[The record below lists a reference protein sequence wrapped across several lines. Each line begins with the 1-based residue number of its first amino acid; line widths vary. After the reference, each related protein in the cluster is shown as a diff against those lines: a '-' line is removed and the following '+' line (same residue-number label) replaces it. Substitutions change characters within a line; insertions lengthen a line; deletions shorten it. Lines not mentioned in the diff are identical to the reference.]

1 MTTLL
6 QSLLIALRALR
17 VNKMRSL
24 LTMLGIIIGIAAV
37 IAMVAIGTG
46 ASKMISDQISSIGSN
61 LLLAIPGSTTSG
73 GIRTGAGGTPSL
85 TYDDAKAIRAEC
97 PSVAE
102 AAPTVRGTAQIVFGN
117 QNWSTIVMGTTP
129 EIITVREWPIVA
141 GRNLIQSDVDG
152 ATKNCL
158 IGQTVAENL
167 FGDTDPIGKIIRV
180 KKIPFVV
187 VGLLDR
193 KGQSPQGQDQDDVI
207 FVPLRTAQRKLFGS
221 QFPNAV
227 NAIMIQAKGADVLKK
242 AEEEINALLDQRH
255 RIGPSKERDFTVR
268 NLSEML
274 AVAEQSSK
282 VMSILLG
289 AVASISL
296 VVGGIGIM
304 NIMLVSVTERT
315 REIGIRMAIG
325 AKQKDI
331 LLQFLTEAVL
341 LTTCGGIIGMGLG
354 VIGAMAVSSIMEWPT
369 LISTKAIVIAFLFSA
384 GVGVFFGFYPAR
396 KAAALNPIEA
406 LRYE

>member
-1 MTTLL
+1 MTTFL

-37 IAMVAIGTG
+37 IAMVAIGAG
-46 ASKMISDQISSIGSN
+46 ASQMISDQIASVGSN
-61 LLLAIPGSTTSG
+61 LLLVIPGSTTSG
-73 GIRTGAGGTPSL
+73 GLRTGSGGAPTL
-85 TYDDAKAIRAEC
+85 TYDDAKAIKAEC
-97 PSVAE
+97 PSVANV
-102 AAPTVRGTAQIVFGN
+102 APTVRGSAQIVYGN
-117 QNWSTIVMGTTP
+117 QNWSTIVMGASA
-129 EIITVREWPIVA
+129 EMLAVRDWPLVS
-141 GRNLIQSDVDG
+141 GRNLTPSDVEG
-152 ATKNCL
+152 AAKNCL
-158 IGQTVAENL
+158 VGQTVAENL

-187 VGLLDR
+187 VGLLGR
-193 KGQSPQGQDQDDVI
+193 KGQSPQGVDQDDTI
-207 FVPLRTAQRKLFGS
+207 FVPLRTAQRKLFSS
-221 QFPNAV
+221 QFSNAV
-227 NAIMIQAKGADVLKK
+227 NAIMVQAKGAEVLKK
-242 AEEEINALLDQRH
+242 AEEEITSLLDQRH
-255 RIGPSKERDFTVR
+255 RIGPSRERDFTVR

-274 AVAEQSSK
+274 AIAEQSSK

-325 AKQKDI
+325 AKQRDI

-341 LTTCGGIIGMGLG
+341 LTTCGGIIGMGVG
-354 VIGAMAVSSIMEWPT
+354 VAGATVVSKLMEWPT
-369 LISTKAIVIAFLFSA
+369 LISTTAIVIAFLFSA